1 MDKVEKTIF
10 EFSSKGAGTY
20 KTVERDLSAFE
31 KRIPASLRRA
41 DLDFPEVS
49 EPEVLRHYFRLSR
62 KNFSVDE
69 GFYPLGSCTMKY
81 NPKINE
87 RLASNPAFTDVHPL
101 MPVEKVQGCLEIMNE
116 LSEYLCEIV
125 GMDSCTL
132 SPVAGSHGEFTG
144 LKIIKEYHKKMG
156 NDHKDVI
163 ILPDSAHGTNPASA
177 SMCGFK
183 VVEVPSDKDGG
194 IDLERLK
201 ELVDDNVAG
210 FMVTNP
216 STLGLYDKNI
226 QEIAKVFHEKDAL
239 LYYDGANLNAIMGKV
254 KPGDMGFDIV
264 HLNLHKTFSTP
275 HGGGGPG
282 AGPVGVKKRLHSF
295 LPGPLVE
302 KKGEKYVFADEPVH
316 TIGRLHS
323 FYGNFLILVRAYI
336 YIRML
341 GEKGLR
347 KTSER
352 AVLNAN
358 YMMNKLKKVLKL
370 DYDRTCMHEFVL
382 SAKALKKETGVSAMD
397 IAKRLLDFGYHAPT
411 MYFPL
416 IVEEALMIEPTE
428 TETKESID
436 DFCKAIEK
444 IVEESRKDPEI
455 LHNAPIN
462 TPVRRVDDVQAAR
475 KPRTNHYLDCRSD
488 V

>member
-1 MDKVEKTIF
+1 MDREEKTIF
-10 EFSSKGAGTY
+10 EFSSEGAGTY
-20 KTVERDLSAFE
+20 RTVEKDLSDIRSSIPE
-31 KRIPASLRRA
+31 SLKRDS
-41 DLDFPEVS
+41 LDFPEVS
-49 EPEVLRHYFRLSR
+49 EPEVLRHYFRLSK

-81 NPKINE
+81 NPKISE
-87 RLASNPAFTDVHPL
+87 RLASDPAFTDVHPL
-101 MPVEKVQGCLEIMNE
+101 MPVSKVQGCLEIMYE
-116 LSEYLCEIV
+116 LSGYLCDLV
-125 GMDSCTL
+125 GMDACTL
-132 SPVAGSHGEFTG
+132 TPVAGSHGEFTG
-144 LKIIKEYHKKMG
+144 LRIIKEYHRKKG
-156 NDHKDVI
+156 NLHKDVI

-177 SMCGFK
+177 TMAGFK
-183 VVEVPSDKDGG
+183 VVEVPSDQQGG
-194 IDLERLK
+194 IDIEKLK

-216 STLGLYDKNI
+216 STLGLYDRNI
-226 QEIAKVFHEKDAL
+226 QEIAEIFHEKGAL

-282 AGPVGVKKRLHSF
+282 AGPVGVKKRLESF
-295 LPGPLVE
+295 LPGPIVE
-302 KKGEKYVFADEPVH
+302 KDGKDYRFADEPED
-316 TIGRLHS
+316 TIGRLHT
-323 FYGNFLILVRAYI
+323 FYGNFLVLVRAYI

-347 KTSER
+347 RTSER

-358 YMMNKLKKVLKL
+358 YMMNKLKKVLRL
-370 DYDRTCMHEFVL
+370 NYDRTCMHEFVL
-382 SAKALKKETGVSAMD
+382 SAKPLKKETGVSAMD

-416 IVEEALMIEPTE
+416 IVGEALMIEPTE
-428 TETKESID
+428 TETRESID
-436 DFCKAIEK
+436 QFCEAIGK

-455 LHNAPIN
+455 LHNAPVN

-475 KPRTNHYLDCRSD
+475 KPRTNHYIDRRSD